1 MKTDP
6 LYIIKKPVITEEA
19 TLQARK
25 GNHYVF
31 RVDPRAN
38 KQQIREAVESMFPNV
53 RVLSVNTMNY
63 DGKWSRIRGQKSL
76 GRRPKWKKAIVKLQ
90 EGHSIELI

>member
-6 LYIIKKPVITEEA
+6 LYIIKKPIITEEA
-19 TLQARK
+19 TLQTHN

-31 RVDPRAN
+31 RVNHRAN
-38 KQQIREAVESMFPNV
+38 KQQIREAIESMFPDV

-63 DGKWSRIRGQKSL
+63 QGKWGRMRGQKNV

-90 EGHSIELI
+90 QGHSIELI